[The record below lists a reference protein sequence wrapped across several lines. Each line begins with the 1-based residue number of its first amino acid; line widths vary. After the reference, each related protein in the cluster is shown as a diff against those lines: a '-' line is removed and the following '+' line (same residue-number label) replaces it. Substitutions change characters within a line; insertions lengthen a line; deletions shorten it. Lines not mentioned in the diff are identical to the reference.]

1 MSTKELPIHYFSMSQ
16 IRSLYKQ
23 NELSPIELNQY
34 MFDRIDSVDTE
45 LLSYATLMR
54 DTALDKARKL
64 SENSDM
70 SDLPMYGI
78 PIAVKDLCYTNGVRT
93 MGGTAVLEDFV
104 PKYDSTVVERL
115 DKAGAILLGKLN
127 LTEGAMG
134 GYNPKRQVPKNPWDT
149 TKWSGSSSS
158 GSGAS
163 TAAGLCF
170 GSLGSDTG
178 GSIRYP
184 SSACGIV
191 GLKPTYGRVSRYGV
205 LDLAPSLDH
214 VGPMTRTVNDA
225 WTMFNAIEGF
235 DPKDPTTLKRDSDEV
250 INHLDKSNIV
260 IGYDD
265 HYASYGVNEEITKS
279 IREAVNKFQDLNF
292 IVKDV
297 NMPKNISDFLPY
309 WPVLCT
315 AEAAVAHSE
324 YFPSQKEDYGPWFQS
339 WLEIGNAVTKEE
351 YIEACV
357 GRDESNTLI
366 ANSLKDVDVLIAPCV
381 IDHAHDVNDSISYG
395 PNDNSRAGTAVQK
408 FTVPF
413 DFNRYPSLTL
423 PCGFSN
429 SGLPIALQIIGKP
442 MTESL
447 ICALGEIYENN
458 SDWKTDHPNI

>member
-1 MSTKELPIHYFSMSQ
+1 MTTKELPMHYFSMSQ

-23 NELSPIELNQY
+23 NDLSPIELTQY
-34 MFDRIDSVDTE
+34 MFDRIDSIDTE
-45 LLSYATLMR
+45 ILSYATLMR

-64 SENSDM
+64 SENSEI

-93 MGGTAVLEDFV
+93 MGGTAVLENFV
-104 PKYDSTVVERL
+104 PKYNSTVVERL
-115 DKAGAILLGKLN
+115 EKAGAILLGKLN

-134 GYNPKRQVPKNPWDT
+134 GYNPKRQVPKNPWDI

-158 GSGAS
+158 GSGAGTS
-163 TAAGLCF
+163 AGLCF

-178 GSIRYP
+178 GFIRYS

-205 LDLAPSLDH
+205 LDLAQSLDH
-214 VGPMTRTVNDA
+214 VGPMTRSVKDA
-225 WTMFNAIEGF
+225 WTMFNAIKGF
-235 DPKDPTTLKRDSDEV
+235 DPKDLTSVKYDIYEDPDSVEMD
-250 INHLDKSNIV
+250 NII

-265 HYASYGVNEEITKS
+265 HYASDGVDLEIATA
-279 IREAVNKFQDLNF
+279 IRSAIEIFKDLKFNIQDVEMPLN
-292 IVKDV
+292 IQ
-297 NMPKNISDFLPY
+297 DFLPY
-309 WPVLCT
+309 WPTLCT
-315 AEAAVAHSE
+315 AEAAIAHAD
-324 YFPSQKEDYGPWFQS
+324 YFPSRKDEYGPWFRN
-339 WLEIGNAVTKEE
+339 WLELGNSVTKDQ

-381 IDHAHDVNDSISYG
+381 ISHAHDVNDSISYG

-413 DFNRYPSLTL
+413 DFNRYPALTL
-423 PCGFSN
+423 PCGMSD
-429 SGLPIALQIIGKP
+429 SGLPIGLQIIGKP
-442 MTESL
+442 MSEAL
-447 ICALGEIYENN
+447 ICAIGQLYEQ
-458 SDWKTDHPNI
+458 STPWKTNHPNV

>member
-1 MSTKELPIHYFSMSQ
+1 MSQ

-23 NELSPIELNQY
+23 NELSPIELTQY

-45 LLSYATLMR
+45 ILSYATLMR

-191 GLKPTYGRVSRYGV
+191 GLKPTY
-205 LDLAPSLDH
+205 
-214 VGPMTRTVNDA
+214 
-225 WTMFNAIEGF
+225 
-235 DPKDPTTLKRDSDEV
+235 
-250 INHLDKSNIV
+250 
-260 IGYDD
+260 
-265 HYASYGVNEEITKS
+265 
-279 IREAVNKFQDLNF
+279 
-292 IVKDV
+292 
-297 NMPKNISDFLPY
+297 
-309 WPVLCT
+309 
-315 AEAAVAHSE
+315 
-324 YFPSQKEDYGPWFQS
+324 
-339 WLEIGNAVTKEE
+339 
-351 YIEACV
+351 
-357 GRDESNTLI
+357 
-366 ANSLKDVDVLIAPCV
+366 
-381 IDHAHDVNDSISYG
+381 
-395 PNDNSRAGTAVQK
+395 
-408 FTVPF
+408 
-413 DFNRYPSLTL
+413 
-423 PCGFSN
+423 
-429 SGLPIALQIIGKP
+429 
-442 MTESL
+442 
-447 ICALGEIYENN
+447 
-458 SDWKTDHPNI
+458 